1 MKRASLLFNLI
12 LIVFLLASCSSSKQ
26 ARVYKRTMD
35 GNWQLQTIVT
45 ESIPGKFKA
54 QLFSEAD
61 FNCFVGSNWSFNDR
75 NSLGTY
81 TINKNGNECAAIKRN
96 IRWSIYEATAA
107 EPKLL
112 QFKRLDDKYK
122 EIDEGGGFRFT
133 VLQLDDKVMKLK
145 SDITFE
151 GRPASFIYNF
161 VRN

>member
-1 MKRASLLFNLI
+1 MKKANQ
-12 LIVFLLASCSSSKQ
+12 VFLLIMTIFILAACSTSKQ
-26 ARVYKRTMD
+26 ARVYKKTID

-54 QLFSEAD
+54 QLFNEAD
-61 FNCFVGSNWSFNDR
+61 FNCFVGTNWSFNDR

-81 TINKNGNECAAIKRN
+81 TINKNASECVSVKRN
-96 IRWSIYEATAA
+96 IRWSIYEATNAD
-107 EPKLL
+107 PKLL

-122 EIDEGGGFRFT
+122 EIDAGGGFRFT
-133 VLQLDDKVMKLK
+133 VLQLDDKTMKLK

-151 GRPASFIYNF
+151 GRQASFIYNF